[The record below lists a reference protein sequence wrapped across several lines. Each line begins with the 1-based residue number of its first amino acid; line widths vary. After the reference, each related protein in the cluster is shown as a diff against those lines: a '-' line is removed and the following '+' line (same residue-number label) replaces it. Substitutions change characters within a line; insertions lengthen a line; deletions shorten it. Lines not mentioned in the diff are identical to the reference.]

1 MNINSK
7 LSVYQAQAG
16 AEVAQENAEI
26 QEDMR
31 GGALGFLNKKVIPA
45 LQGGTMGSELF
56 KTANPLFENFK
67 VRRAAKKEFGNNAE
81 MQKKHGGSFRSFYQ
95 TEIKNPARADYRRA
109 GKTGAVTGIDYDD
122 EGNMIDGPVLMNA
135 SERSG
140 NPLEDKA
147 AIKALYLTGVK
158 SYREQTKVN
167 PETAKVEIELI
178 QENPGYNVNDIRG
191 SYDNILKPVD
201 TNAVFANVN
210 KRTFD
215 FTPNNQF
222 QTPELILPN
231 FGDFNM
237 MEVYNRVNDQ
247 NRNDDAVPFSPFFN
261 PAGTPGGKKINEND

>member
-31 GGALGFLNKKVIPA
+31 GGALGFLNKKLIPA
-45 LQGGTMGSELF
+45 IQGATTGFELG

-95 TEIKNPARADYRRA
+95 TEIKNPAAADYRRA

-122 EGNMIDGPVLMNA
+122 EGNMIDGPVLMSA

-167 PETAKVEIELI
+167 PESGKVEQELI
-178 QENPGYNVNDIRG
+178 QENSGYNVNDIRG
-191 SYDNILKPVD
+191 SYGNILKPID
-201 TNAVFANVN
+201 TNAVFADVN

-222 QTPELILPN
+222 KAPELIEPN
-231 FGDFNM
+231 FDSYNM
-237 MEVYNRVNDQ
+237 MDLYNKVNNID
-247 NRNDDAVPFSPFFN
+247 NNYVPFT
-261 PAGTPGGKKINEND
+261 GTSTHKMDMDS

>member
-16 AEVAQENAEI
+16 AEVAQEDAEI

-31 GGALGFLNKKVIPA
+31 GGALGFLNRKVIPA
-45 LQGGTMGSELF
+45 IQGATTGFELG
-56 KTANPLFENFK
+56 KTASPLFENFK

-95 TEIKNPARADYRRA
+95 TEIKNPAAADYRRA

-122 EGNMIDGPVLMNA
+122 EGNMIDGPVLMSA

-158 SYREQTKVN
+158 SYREQNKVN
-167 PETAKVEIELI
+167 KETGKIEPEVI
-178 QENPGYNVNDIRG
+178 QDNPGFNVNDIRG
-191 SYDNILKPVD
+191 SYKNILKPID
-201 TNAVFANVN
+201 TNAVFADVN

-215 FTPNNQF
+215 FTPKNQF
-222 QTPELILPN
+222 QSPELIEPN
-231 FGDFNM
+231 FGNFNM
-237 MEVYNRVNDQ
+237 IDMYNRVNNID
-247 NRNDDAVPFSPFFN
+247 NNYVPFT
-261 PAGTPGGKKINEND
+261 GTSTHKMDMDS

>member
-7 LSVYQAQAG
+7 LSVYQAQTG

-67 VRRAAKKEFGNNAE
+67 VRRAAKKEFGSNAE

-95 TEIKNPARADYRRA
+95 TEIKNPAAADYRRA

-122 EGNMIDGPVLMNA
+122 EGNMIDGPVLMSA

-158 SYREQTKVN
+158 SYREQNKVN
-167 PETAKVEIELI
+167 KETGKIEPGVI
-178 QENPGYNVNDIRG
+178 QDNPGFNINLIRDAY
-191 SYDNILKPVD
+191 SNLTTPVD
-201 TNAVFANVN
+201 TNAVFADVN

-222 QTPELILPN
+222 KAPELIEPN
-231 FGDFNM
+231 FDNFNM
-237 MEVYNRVNDQ
+237 IDMYNRVNNID
-247 NRNDDAVPFSPFFN
+247 NNYVPFT
-261 PAGTPGGKKINEND
+261 GTSTHKMDMDS